1 MSFSTSQIWYNFEE
15 ATLTNVILKF
25 LNIYKFYKC
34 KNANQFKIYKK
45 IIQLKN
51 KNKPS
56 YEKKSSNFCAI
67 FVQLHT
73 ETVQFLQFL
82 GQKPPYDFHKK
93 TKT

>member
-1 MSFSTSQIWYNFEE
+1 MPFLE
-15 ATLTNVILKF
+15 LKIL
-25 LNIYKFYKC
+25 
-34 KNANQFKIYKK
+34 
-45 IIQLKN
+45 
-51 KNKPS
+51 P

-82 GQKPPYDFHKK
+82 GQKSPYDFHKK

>member
-1 MSFSTSQIWYNFEE
+1 MFYLHMKFE
-15 ATLTNVILKF
+15 ILIK
-25 LNIYKFYKC
+25 Y
-34 KNANQFKIYKK
+34 
-45 IIQLKN
+45 
-51 KNKPS
+51 P

-82 GQKPPYDFHKK
+82 GQKPPYDFCKK